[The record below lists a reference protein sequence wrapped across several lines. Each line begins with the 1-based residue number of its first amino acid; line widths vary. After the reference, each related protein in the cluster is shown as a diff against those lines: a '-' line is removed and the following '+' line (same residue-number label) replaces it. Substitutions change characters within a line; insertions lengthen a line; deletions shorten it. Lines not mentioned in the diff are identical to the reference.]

1 MILKRRNLES
11 NCYNYYINYY
21 IINRFNTTKE
31 IINLR
36 QLKKERSIKYWIF
49 FILFLWYIF
58 NFKLYNKKY

>member
-36 QLKKERSIKYWIF
+36 QLKKERSIKY
-49 FILFLWYIF
+49 
-58 NFKLYNKKY
+58 